1 MAELSTLARPYAKAA
16 FETARAGDNLVGWSS
31 QLARAATAADDEQM
45 ASLLTNPSLTA
56 EQKATALIDVCE
68 KIFEKVPY
76 EGGRHIVRV
85 GDALDDKGR
94 NFIRVLADNQRLPL
108 LGEIAAQFERY
119 RANQE
124 KSVEVTVLTAF
135 PLAEEAGNN
144 LAKVLSR
151 KLEREVRVESQVD
164 ENLLGGV
171 LIRADD
177 MVIDGSVRGRLNKLA
192 ETMKG

>member
-16 FETARAGDNLVGWSS
+16 FETARAGDNLAGWSS

-56 EQKATALIDVCE
+56 EQKAGAVVEVC
-68 KIFEKVPY
+68 
-76 EGGRHIVRV
+76 
-85 GDALDDKGR
+85 GDTLDDKGR

-124 KSVEVTVLTAF
+124 KSVDVTVLTAF